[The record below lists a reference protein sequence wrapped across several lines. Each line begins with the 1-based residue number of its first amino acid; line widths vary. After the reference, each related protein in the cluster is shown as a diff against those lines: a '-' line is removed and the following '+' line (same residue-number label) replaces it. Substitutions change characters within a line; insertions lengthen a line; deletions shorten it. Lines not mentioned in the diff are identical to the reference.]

1 MDIEEQYDR
10 LLRYCIMK
18 LRDRTLAEDV
28 TQESFLRF
36 FESKSY
42 RDQGKAPAYLYT
54 VAANLCA
61 DVYRRRREEP
71 LDELPELPDEA
82 DALRR
87 IDGRLSIER
96 ALDTLPAD
104 ERDAVV
110 LRYIAEL
117 SVVETAR
124 VLGVSRFSVRRRLN
138 AALAKL
144 RKELTGLEE

>member
-28 TQESFLRF
+28 TQESFVRF

-42 RDQGKAPAYLYT
+42 RDRGKELAYLYT
-54 VAANLCA
+54 IAANLCA

-71 LDELPELPDEA
+71 LDEQMPDET
-82 DALRR
+82 DELRR

-96 ALDTLPAD
+96 ALDTLTAD

-117 SVVETAR
+117 SVGETAA
-124 VLGVSRFSVRRRLN
+124 VLGVSRFSLRRRLT
-138 AALAKL
+138 AALGKL
-144 RKELTGLEE
+144 RKELTGFEE

>member
-28 TQESFLRF
+28 TQESFVRF

-42 RDQGKAPAYLYT
+42 RDRGKELAYLYT
-54 VAANLCA
+54 IAANLCT

-71 LDELPELPDEA
+71 LDEQNELPDET
-82 DALRR
+82 DELRR

-96 ALDTLPAD
+96 ALDTLTVD

-110 LRYIAEL
+110 LRYVAEL
-117 SVVETAR
+117 SVGETAA
-124 VLGVSRFSVRRRLN
+124 VLGVSRFSLRRRLT
-138 AALAKL
+138 AALGKL
-144 RKELTGLEE
+144 RKELTGFEE

>member
-28 TQESFLRF
+28 TQESFVRF

-42 RDQGKAPAYLYT
+42 RDRGKELAYLYT
-54 VAANLCA
+54 IAANLCA

-71 LDELPELPDEA
+71 LDEQLPDET
-82 DALRR
+82 DELRR

-96 ALDTLPAD
+96 ALDKLTAD

-117 SVVETAR
+117 SVGETAA
-124 VLGVSRFSVRRRLN
+124 VLGVSRFSLRRRLT
-138 AALAKL
+138 AALGKL
-144 RKELTGLEE
+144 RKELTGFEE

>member
-28 TQESFLRF
+28 TQGSFVRF

-42 RDQGKAPAYLYT
+42 RDRGKELAYLYT
-54 VAANLCA
+54 IAANLCA
-61 DVYRRRREEP
+61 DLYRRRREEP
-71 LDELPELPDEA
+71 LDEQDELPDET
-82 DALRR
+82 DGLRR
-87 IDGRLSIER
+87 IDERLSIEH
-96 ALDTLPAD
+96 ALDALSAD

-117 SVVETAR
+117 PVGEVAE
-124 VLGVSRFSVRRRLN
+124 VLGVSRFTVRRRLS

-144 RKELTGLEE
+144 RKELNGFEE